1 MTQNHIIQRI
11 KNVVHLSQSILA
23 NIWYRFPQKQ
33 LKLIAVTGT
42 DGKTTTTSLIYHI
55 LQNNGINAAYLST
68 INAKIGDKEL
78 DTGLHVTTP
87 DPWNVPKYLRMMVKA
102 GTKVAV
108 IEATSNG
115 LQQNR
120 LWGLKYEVA
129 TITNIGSDHLDYHGT
144 WKKYAKSK
152 FKLAKYIKN
161 DGYIV
166 VNHDHTKSRDWLKE
180 QVKTLKFNLKVKW
193 IKKSEIANLKQ
204 TVDGISF
211 KYKQIQFEAP
221 MIGEYNIENILIAI
235 KVTKKFL
242 SLKNIA
248 KALKTFQSPLG
259 RMEKIHSHPNIIV
272 DFAHTPGALEA
283 ALKALN
289 EVKTQR
295 SKIITLFGCAG
306 KRDKNR
312 RKMGAVAATY
322 ADVTI
327 VTAED
332 PRDEN
337 LRNINNEII
346 NYSKSRGGV
355 LIKRWTNHS
364 EYLSANVDKMKKEI
378 DKTLY
383 DQDKPFFAFDE
394 ENVNSRRD
402 AIDFAIKIAGIN
414 DIIFLTGKGH
424 EQSLAFGATEQEMPW
439 TDQSAVKQLLNKS
452 Q

>member
-11 KNVVHLSQSILA
+11 KNVVHLSQSVVA

-55 LQNNGINAAYLST
+55 LQNNGIKTAYLST
-68 INAKIGDKEL
+68 ISAKIGDKEL

-87 DPWNVPKYLRMMVKA
+87 DPWNIPKYLRMMVKA
-102 GTKVAV
+102 KTEIAI

-120 LWGLKYEVA
+120 LWSIDYEIA

-144 WKKYAKSK
+144 WGHYAKAK
-152 FKLAKYIKN
+152 FQLAKHIKK

-166 VNHDHTKSRDWLKE
+166 LNYDHVKSRDWLKQ
-180 QVKTLKFNLKVKW
+180 QVKKLKFKLKVKW
-193 IKKSEIANLKQ
+193 IKKDEIKNLIQ

-211 KYKQIQFEAP
+211 KYKQIKFETS
-221 MIGEYNIENILIAI
+221 MIGEYNIENILTAI
-235 KVTKKFL
+235 KVTKKYL

-248 KALKTFQSPLG
+248 KALKTFQPPLG
-259 RMEKIHSHPNIIV
+259 RMEKVHSSPNIII

-289 EVKTQR
+289 EVKTKR
-295 SKIITLFGCAG
+295 AKIITLFGCAG
-306 KRDKNR
+306 KRDKDR
-312 RKMGAVAATY
+312 RKMGAVSAKY

-327 VTAED
+327 LTAED
-332 PRDEN
+332 PRDES
-337 LRNINNEII
+337 LREINNEIFE
-346 NYSKSRGGV
+346 YSKSRGGV
-355 LIKRWTNHS
+355 LIKRWINHS
-364 EYLSANVDKMKKEI
+364 EYRSANIDKIKKEI

-394 ENVNSRRD
+394 ENINSRKD
-402 AIDFAIKIAGIN
+402 AIDFAIKIADAK

-424 EQSLAFGATEQEMPW
+424 EQSLAFGSDERESAW
-439 TDQSAVKQLLNKS
+439 TDQLAVKQLLN
-452 Q
+452 